1 MGAPRMIF
9 ELHGQFIEE
18 TAVARATRAGSGVIL
33 VNLET
38 DARHAVNLTGA
49 IRIACAHVGPLMER
63 GDRAGLGWG
72 LLVVA
77 GPVSV
82 AYGNWPAGPPRRPG
96 PDLEVLRR
104 ILAEYRPHDGA
115 RAALHNST
123 KVIEAY
129 ADLTSQAAD
138 RAA

>member
-1 MGAPRMIF
+1 MIF
-9 ELHGQFIEE
+9 ELHSQFIEE
-18 TAVARATRAGSGVIL
+18 TAVARATKTGSGLL
-33 VNLET
+33 V
-38 DARHAVNLTGA
+38 ATGA
-49 IRIACAHVGPLMER
+49 RASRSSNLACAIRLACAHVGPLMER
-63 GDRAGLGWG
+63 GDRTGEGWG

-82 AYGNWPAGPPRRPG
+82 AYGNWPTGPPRRPG
-96 PDLEVLRR
+96 PELEVLRR
-104 ILAEYRPHDGA
+104 ILAEYRHRDGA

-129 ADLTSQAAD
+129 ADLSPSAAQ

>member
-1 MGAPRMIF
+1 MIF
-9 ELHGQFIEE
+9 ELHGQFIED
-18 TAVARATRAGSGVIL
+18 TAVARATRTGSSL
-33 VNLET
+33 VVAMET
-38 DARHAVNLTGA
+38 DARRAANLTRA

-63 GDRAGLGWG
+63 GDRAGEGWG

-77 GPVSV
+77 GPASV

-96 PDLEVLRR
+96 PELEALRR
-104 ILAEYRPHDGA
+104 ILAEYRPGDGA

-129 ADLTSQAAD
+129 ADLTSQAAQ